1 MVVARAGVEIFVL
14 GYRSGGIVIGYRSGC
29 DTVGCGRNGV
39 ETMVIGCG
47 VWRGSDGYWLQEG
60 LE

>member
-1 MVVARAGVEIFVL
+1 MEIFVL